1 MGLFRVS
8 PFYGVLNVPIR
19 SWKVNR
25 NSWTWP
31 CFRLSVRTW
40 NGFQIPCR
48 ARKTPSPLGYPCRP
62 AGFTWGGGIYPV
74 RPTWR
79 SSLRARLPWGYFAI
93 HLGDTFPQPT
103 WPPVSGRQSR
113 DLTLSPGSSS
123 PRTRGRGGR
132 VTGDVTHDTQLPA
145 HAWAS
150 EIARLQVDLYLP
162 APRARVGKSQA
173 CSVVSQGCRCESTHT
188 AMIFSKCAS
197 VSAP

>member
-1 MGLFRVS
+1 MAMFPLVCANLEWFSNFLPCARKRLRPQFLGLARQDHMGGKTTQSLTYDAGELAFACICPPSMGLFRE
-8 PFYGVLNVPIR
+8 
-19 SWKVNR
+19 
-25 NSWTWP
+25 
-31 CFRLSVRTW
+31 
-40 NGFQIPCR
+40 
-48 ARKTPSPLGYPCRP
+48 
-62 AGFTWGGGIYPV
+62 
-74 RPTWR
+74 
-79 SSLRARLPWGYFAI
+79 SSWGYF
-93 HLGDTFPQPT
+93 PT
-103 WPPVSGRQSR
+103 ADLATGLRPASR